1 MGRKKRGS
9 AVIAAAHPHAGVG
22 GGPPPPP
29 PPVAKKARGEEKYLV
44 KKYRPA
50 KHFDAMDAFVKY
62 TKGHRMLDAAY
73 VRTFVG
79 TTPEKPFVFS
89 VRVAGQDLA
98 WGRGNSRERAM
109 DCACRAA
116 FALVAAHGYNN
127 FPLDE
132 DCLTQQPQDLLPPPP
147 PPPLPPGFPPGFG
160 IPGGPPPPLPPP
172 PGVGVIGGY
181 PQPPPPLPGMIAP
194 PPPPPQVI
202 PQPKVLLDTIP
213 MASSL
218 GTSVS
223 VPTPIAGV
231 AVTDTKLPA
240 VSLSLT
246 TAASKPKKTLKGG
259 LILVFDSGEDGPNE
273 VCMEERRASLPRY
286 QKLLRQA
293 MVKNQ

>member
-9 AVIAAAHPHAGVG
+9 AVITPALG
-22 GGPPPPP
+22 GAPPPPP
-29 PPVAKKARGEEKYLV
+29 PPAAKKQRGEEKYLV
-44 KKYRPA
+44 KKYRPS

-89 VRVAGQDLA
+89 VRVASQDLA

-132 DCLTQQPQDLLPPPP
+132 DCLTQQPQVVLPPPP
-147 PPPLPPGFPPGFG
+147 PPPLPPGFPPGFVA
-160 IPGGPPPPLPPP
+160 GGPPPPPGAYPP
-172 PGVGVIGGY
+172 V
-181 PQPPPPLPGMIAP
+181 PPPLPGMAP

-202 PQPKVLLDTIP
+202 PQPKVMLDTIP
-213 MASSL
+213 VASSL
-218 GTSVS
+218 GTSS
-223 VPTPIAGV
+223 MMPSSMMGGA
-231 AVTDTKLPA
+231 AVTDAKLPP
-240 VSLSLT
+240 VSLSLS
-246 TAASKPKKTLKGG
+246 APKPKKTLKGG